1 MRGSMG
7 DDGPPSKFFRGGG
20 SPGWGGRGGD
30 RDQNGGGFR
39 GGRGQGNYTQR
50 PSGGGGWGFRG
61 KLKNLYI
68 LSSTFYHLSGI
79 SFGLNRINVFLKLNV
94 LLHQMY
100 KVLKCQNL
108 LQ

>member
-1 MRGSMG
+1 MFDFFFNRFQSRRPPREFGGMRGSMG
-7 DDGPPSKFFRGGG
+7 DDGPPAKFFRGGG

-68 LSSTFYHLSGI
+68 LS
-79 SFGLNRINVFLKLNV
+79 
-94 LLHQMY
+94 
-100 KVLKCQNL
+100 
-108 LQ
+108 